1 MKDKLQNI
9 EKDKD
14 PDPLGSW
21 ACKKKKKCGQY
32 ITNYLKNHLWSWYW
46 DIMYQVITVCQ
57 EPSEVFTQALF

>member
-21 ACKKKKKCGQY
+21 ACKKKKKMWTIY
-32 ITNYLKNHLWSWYW
+32 H
-46 DIMYQVITVCQ
+46 
-57 EPSEVFTQALF
+57 

>member
-21 ACKKKKKCGQY
+21 ACKKKKNADN
-32 ITNYLKNHLWSWYW
+32 ISL
-46 DIMYQVITVCQ
+46 II
-57 EPSEVFTQALF
+57 